1 MNERIATKDM
11 IRVLPEG
18 VHVVKTI
25 NGIDIYNMTIFD
37 NIMSWNRNNPG
48 IPAFDYFGNQIAYG
62 ELPEHVKIYA
72 GALDSLGVKE
82 GKVVTSSLPVS
93 PESPLSLFATSKMGA
108 ISNTVNFLFLKSNLG
123 RYTDEKNSDTLMI
136 ADIYLPF
143 ISKYIKNTGIKNVVL
158 TSLEDYLPEDKKGM
172 FSDMSNLPKAIREK
186 LEDKDALDAC
196 LEDIRS
202 LHGVEFIKM
211 QDLLKEGKK
220 RANDIKFPE
229 VDIERDSIYSYT
241 SGTTGDPKPFVLKE
255 QAANAIIEM
264 HKGLDL
270 KDYVGDRSLVLIP
283 ASHPTGLFFATYL
296 QMAKGK
302 TMVLQP
308 IYDKN
313 RFAQDLQDMKINH
326 VLATASFYTASLD
339 KNVDLSLL
347 SKPCSGGEPITL
359 TNFNRMCDWLRRCG
373 CPDPVI
379 NLGGGAGEVGS
390 SALTGYEMD
399 SKTRTNETG
408 KPINGVKVK
417 IVDENGNP
425 VKPGERGYIEISSPA
440 AADRYLDNPEA
451 TNEYFYY
458 DENGTKWARLKDITV
473 ENKDGSYSMLGR
485 SSDSYVDDLGEIK
498 FLFDIEYSL
507 DINDPISE
515 WEISAFKL
523 NDNTSKIAAQIVL
536 KDKSNI
542 NIDDFV
548 PYICK
553 KYGVDAV
560 KFYDEFETSEV
571 TAKRDY
577 KLLQTDTEDYYMP
590 MDGKVCLVSFT
601 DGIINKKAT
610 SLNKVY
616 IKEKAS

>member
-1 MNERIATKDM
+1 MNERIPTKDM
-11 IRVLPEG
+11 KRVLPEG

-48 IPAFDYFGNQIAYG
+48 IPAFDYFGNQITYG
-62 ELPEHVKIYA
+62 ELPKHVDLYA
-72 GALDSLGVKE
+72 GGLDSLGIRE
-82 GKVVTSSLPVS
+82 GKVITTSLPVC
-93 PESPLSLFATSKMGA
+93 PESSLSLFASSQMGA
-108 ISNTVNFLFLKSNLG
+108 ISNTVNFLFLKSNLSK
-123 RYTDEKNSDTLMI
+123 YTDEKNSDTLMI

-143 ISKYIKNTGIKNVVL
+143 ISNYIKNTGIKNIVL

-172 FSDMSNLPKAIREK
+172 FKDMSNLPKAIREK
-186 LEDKDALDAC
+186 LEDKDVLDQC
-196 LEDIRS
+196 LSDIRS

-211 QDLLKEGKK
+211 SELLKEGKK
-220 RANDIKFPE
+220 RANNIKYPE
-229 VDIERDSIYSYT
+229 ANIERDSIYSYT
-241 SGTTGDPKPFVLKE
+241 SGTTGDPKAFVLKE
-255 QAANAIIEM
+255 QAANAIVEM

-302 TMVLQP
+302 TMVLQS

-313 RFAQDLQDMKINH
+313 RFAEDLQNMKINH
-326 VLATASFYTASLD
+326 VLATAGFYNASLD
-339 KNVDLSLL
+339 KKVDLSLL

-359 TNFNRMCDWLRRCG
+359 SNFNRMCDWLRKCG
-373 CPDPVI
+373 CPEPVI
-379 NLGGGAGEVGS
+379 NLGGGSGEVGS

-399 SKTRTNETG
+399 PRTRTNETG

-417 IVDENGNP
+417 IVDKDGNE
-425 VKPGERGYIEISSPA
+425 VKKGERGYIEISSPA

-451 TNEYFYY
+451 TEALFYY
-458 DENGTKWARLKDITV
+458 DEDGCKWARLGDITV
-473 ENKDGSYSMLGR
+473 ENPDGSYSMLGR
-485 SSDSYVDDLGEIK
+485 SSDSCINPDGSIRY
-498 FLFDIEYSL
+498 LFDTEYAL

-523 NDNTSKIAAQIVL
+523 NDGSYKVAAQIVL
-536 KDKSNI
+536 KKDSNI
-542 NIDDFV
+542 NINEFV

-553 KYGVDAV
+553 KYNVDAV

-577 KLLQTDTEDYYMP
+577 KLLQHDTKDYYMP
-590 MDGKVCLVSFT
+590 IDGEVILVSFDDFEVAKTTT
-601 DGIINKKAT
+601 D
-610 SLNKVY
+610 NKVF